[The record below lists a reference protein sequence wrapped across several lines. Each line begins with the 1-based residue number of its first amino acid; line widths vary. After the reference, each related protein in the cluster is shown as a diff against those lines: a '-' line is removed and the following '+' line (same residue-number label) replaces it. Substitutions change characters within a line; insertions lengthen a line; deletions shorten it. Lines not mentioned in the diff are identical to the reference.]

1 MEQTHTEQAF
11 LAKKP
16 SFLPFR
22 SVPLHLFIIFLP
34 KLPLCFSHQALINI
48 ILMIFLW
55 VQTSIEM
62 YFMRG
67 GKRSPFLKHLSCL
80 KIYVEIR
87 KKPLDGIT
95 IEQTK
100 RDHIVFIV
108 PKITIYIFNCILY

>member
-1 MEQTHTEQAF
+1 
-11 LAKKP
+11 
-16 SFLPFR
+16 
-22 SVPLHLFIIFLP
+22 
-34 KLPLCFSHQALINI
+34 
-48 ILMIFLW
+48 MIFLW